1 MAAEASL
8 LSLSLQYPDMKSV
21 LPLGKMQ
28 NVAAWAKQYRENQPF
43 PHIGID
49 DFFDDSIIRNLVSD
63 FPGEF
68 DASWNRTFLDAG
80 TYEEQK
86 LGLDRLEAFPPSI
99 QHFVNALNSR
109 VFVEF
114 LERLTGIDGLIPD
127 PHLFGGGLH
136 MIPHGGRLGVH
147 ADFNTHE
154 KLRLD
159 RRLNLLLYLNY
170 DWKKEWGGALEL
182 WDRGVK
188 VKVKEYLPIAN
199 RVVVFTT
206 TDSAYHGHPDP
217 LTSPKGRYRKSIAMY
232 YYTNG
237 RPEEERSER
246 HTTIFKMRPN
256 EIRRRKFLDTLKP
269 FLPPIVWQIPRLF
282 RSLNT
287 R

>member
-1 MAAEASL
+1 MAAAVSL
-8 LSLSLQYPDMKSV
+8 PMSLSTQGPDTKSL
-21 LPLGKMQ
+21 LPLGKMERCID
-28 NVAAWAKQYRENQPF
+28 AWAQQYRENRPF

-49 DFFDDSIIRNLVSD
+49 DFFDDNIIRNLVSD
-63 FPGEF
+63 YPGEF

-86 LGLDRLEAFPPSI
+86 LGLDRLEDFPPSI

-109 VFVEF
+109 LFVEF

-127 PHLFGGGLH
+127 PHLVGGGLH
-136 MIPHGGRLGVH
+136 MIPRGGRLAVH
-147 ADFNTHE
+147 ADFNIHK

-170 DWKKEWGGALEL
+170 DWKSEWGGALEL
-182 WDRGVK
+182 WDKDVR
-188 VKVKEYLPIAN
+188 VKEKAYLPIAN

-206 TDSAYHGHPDP
+206 TDTAYHGHPDP
-217 LTSPKGRYRKSIAMY
+217 LTSPKGRYRRSIALY

-237 RPEEERSER
+237 RPEDEKSES

-256 EIRRRKFLDTLKP
+256 EVKRRKVLDILKP
-269 FLPPIVWQIPRLF
+269 LVPPIIWQIPRLF
-282 RSLNT
+282 R
-287 R
+287 

>member
-1 MAAEASL
+1 
-8 LSLSLQYPDMKSV
+8 
-21 LPLGKMQ
+21 MQ

-49 DFFDDSIIRNLVSD
+49 DFFDESIIRNLVSD
-63 FPGEF
+63 YPGEF

-127 PHLFGGGLH
+127 PHLSGGGLH
-136 MIPHGGRLGVH
+136 MIPRGGRLGVH
-147 ADFNTHE
+147 ADFNTHK

-182 WDRGVK
+182 WDRDVK

-206 TDSAYHGHPDP
+206 TDSAYHGHPNP
-217 LTSPKGRYRKSIAMY
+217 LTSPKGRYRRSIAMY

-237 RPEEERSER
+237 RPEEERSES

-282 RSLNT
+282 RKPKH
-287 R
+287 

>member
-8 LSLSLQYPDMKSV
+8 LSLRPQYPDMKSV

-28 NVAAWAKQYRENQPF
+28 NVAAWAKQYQENQPF

-63 FPGEF
+63 YPGEF

-136 MIPHGGRLGVH
+136 MIPRGGRLGVH

-182 WDRGVK
+182 WDRDVK

-246 HTTIFKMRPN
+246 HTTIFRMRPN
-256 EIRRRKFLDTLKP
+256 EIRRRKLLDNLKP

-282 RSLNT
+282 RKPKH
-287 R
+287 

>member
-8 LSLSLQYPDMKSV
+8 LSLSPQYPDVKSL
-21 LPLGKMQ
+21 LPLEKMQ
-28 NVAAWAKQYRENQPF
+28 RNVVAWAKQYRTNQPY

-49 DFFDDSIIRNLVSD
+49 DFFEERIIRDVVSD
-63 FPGEF
+63 YPGEF

-86 LGLDRLEAFPPSI
+86 LGLDRLKDFPPSI
-99 QHFVNALNSR
+99 QHFVNALNSH

-127 PHLFGGGLH
+127 PHLSGGGLH
-136 MIPHGGRLGVH
+136 MIPRGGRLAIH
-147 ADFNTHE
+147 ADFNIHK

-170 DWKKEWGGALEL
+170 DWKREWGGALEL
-182 WDRGVK
+182 WDKDVK

-199 RVVVFTT
+199 RVVVFST
-206 TDSAYHGHPDP
+206 TDTAYHGHPDP
-217 LTSPKGRYRKSIAMY
+217 LTSPKGRYRRSLALY

-237 RPEEERSER
+237 RPEEERSES

-256 EIRRRKFLDTLKP
+256 EIRRRKFLDALKP
-269 FLPPIVWQIPRLF
+269 FLPPIIWQIPRLF
-282 RSLNT
+282 K
-287 R
+287 